1 MPSLCCEGCVPAHPV
16 GMDLLCALHC
26 RETVRRFQWI
36 LEAQRVRSKVEEA
49 APSVLLPLG
58 EWNRDSKD
66 STGSFPNSALHPGC
80 P

>member
-1 MPSLCCEGCVPAHPV
+1 MRPTLQGDGKEIPV
-16 GMDLLCALHC
+16 DP
-26 RETVRRFQWI
+26 